1 MSSTYMTAQMGA
13 TTVRTRKTFF
23 YSVAIHACLLLW
35 LLLVQKITPEE
46 VGITEIT
53 WIDPAAEIQP
63 AELPPILARS
73 QPAPR
78 LIVPKETPSVHE
90 ERKRFRRQNPFSTV
104 APKPQE
110 RDASVDKF
118 NDRLAVLHDRE
129 VEKPKKIAS
138 LSTPTPVGRP
148 TLAGVDAEK
157 EPRRPVDL
165 ARQGTPTTA
174 PVELK
179 RSPVKVQKSSM
190 VMATIPDTE
199 AKPVEMQDTDT
210 DAQRE
215 LAGALLTGPVA
226 DRPLISFRKPDY
238 PEWAKDEAVEGSVT
252 IYFVVL
258 PDGRIK
264 ENIMLQKTS
273 GFGDFD
279 NNAVGALRSWRFEPL
294 KGGATGE
301 QWGTITFHYRLSDS
315 D

>member
-1 MSSTYMTAQMGA
+1 MSATYMTAEMGA
-13 TTVRTRKTFF
+13 VSSRTRKTFF
-23 YSVAIHACLLLW
+23 YSIAMHACLLLW
-35 LLLVQKITPEE
+35 LLLIQKIAPEE

-53 WIDPAAEIQP
+53 WLDPAAEIQP
-63 AELPPILARS
+63 AELPSILAKS
-73 QPAPR
+73 EPAPR
-78 LIVPKETPSVHE
+78 LIVPRETPSVHE
-90 ERKRFRRQNPFSTV
+90 ERRRFRRQNPLSTV

-110 RDASVDKF
+110 REATADKF
-118 NDRLAVLHDRE
+118 NDRLAALHDSQ

-138 LSTPTPVGRP
+138 LSTQTPVGRP
-148 TLAGVDAEK
+148 RLAGVDNEK
-157 EPRRPVDL
+157 NPRRPVDL

-179 RSPVKVQKSSM
+179 RSPVRVQKSSM

-199 AKPVEMQDTDT
+199 AKPVEIQDTNT

-226 DRPLISFRKPDY
+226 DRPLQSFRKPEY

-264 ENIMLQKTS
+264 ENIMVQKTS
-273 GFGDFD
+273 GFSDFD
-279 NNAVGALRSWRFEPL
+279 DNAVGALRSWRFEPL

>member
-1 MSSTYMTAQMGA
+1 MTAEMGA
-13 TTVRTRKTFF
+13 ASVRMRKTMF
-23 YSVAIHACLLLW
+23 YSVAIHVFLVLW
-35 LLLVQKITPEE
+35 LLLIQNITPEE

-53 WIDPAAEIQP
+53 WIDPAAEVQP
-63 AELPPILARS
+63 AELPPILARA

-78 LIVPKETPSVHE
+78 LIVPKETPSKHE
-90 ERKRFRRQNPFSTV
+90 EKIRFVRQNPFSTV

-110 RDASVDKF
+110 EEAAVDKF
-118 NDRLAVLHDRE
+118 SDRLAALQDRK
-129 VEKPKKIAS
+129 VDTPKKMAA

-148 TLAGVDAEK
+148 TLAGVDTEK
-157 EPRRPVDL
+157 QPRRPVDL
-165 ARQGTPTTA
+165 ARQGTPTTT

-179 RSPVKVQKSSM
+179 RSPVKAQKSSM
-190 VMATIPDTE
+190 VMATIPDTD
-199 AKPVEMQDTDT
+199 AKPVEVQDTDT
-210 DAQRE
+210 NAQRQ

-226 DRPLISFRKPDY
+226 DRPLISFHKPVY

-264 ENIMLQKTS
+264 ENIMVQKTS
-273 GFGDFD
+273 GFSDFD
-279 NNAVGALRSWRFEPL
+279 NNAIVALRSWRFEPL

>member
-1 MSSTYMTAQMGA
+1 MSSTYMTAEMGA
-13 TTVRTRKTFF
+13 ATTRMRKTFF

-35 LLLVQKITPEE
+35 LLFVQKITPEE

-53 WIDPAAEIQP
+53 WIDPAAEVQP
-63 AELPPILARS
+63 AELPPILAKS
-73 QPAPR
+73 QAAPR
-78 LIVPKETPSVHE
+78 LIVPKETPSVQE
-90 ERKRFRRQNPFSTV
+90 QRIRFVRQNPFSTV

-110 RDASVDKF
+110 HEATADRFSE
-118 NDRLAVLHDRE
+118 RLAVLQDRK
-129 VEKPKKIAS
+129 VDKPEKISS

-148 TLAGVDAEK
+148 TLAGVDTEK

-190 VMATIPDTE
+190 VMATIPSTD
-199 AKPVEMQDTDT
+199 AKPVEVQDTDT
-210 DAQRE
+210 KAQRE

-226 DRPLISFRKPDY
+226 DRPLLSFRKPDY

-264 ENIMLQKTS
+264 ENIMVQKTS
-273 GFGDFD
+273 GFRDFD
-279 NNAVGALRSWRFEPL
+279 DNAVSALRSWRFEPL

-301 QWGTITFHYRLSDS
+301 QWGTITFHYRLSDT